1 LFAAIEKSYR
11 GERQDSMRKE
21 KKEEKHRSENVDSWR
36 VSKTGKS
43 RSMSRPKVGKGQ
55 VMEVPSTY
63 GTKVVQRVEG
73 MQLNVEKFGF
83 MASGRDRRWS
93 M

>member
-1 LFAAIEKSYR
+1 
-11 GERQDSMRKE
+11 MRKE